1 MKNNQ
6 ALIIID
12 MQKYLVT
19 NELYKKD
26 ELVTNIGK
34 LINNARNSDVPI
46 IYVKHTIDDD
56 EDMGVN
62 TEGWQIY
69 SKIKPQKDDIV
80 ILKYTPDAFYNT
92 NLNDELKKRNIEN
105 IIIVGLQ
112 TEYCIDTTC
121 RSAFRLGYNTILVE
135 DGHST
140 YDNELLKANK
150 IIKHHN
156 MVLSEWFVDLKLT
169 KDIVF

>member
-92 NLNDELKKRNIEN
+92 NLNDELKKK
-105 IIIVGLQ
+105 
-112 TEYCIDTTC
+112 EYREYNYC
-121 RSAFRLGYNTILVE
+121 RTSNRIL
-135 DGHST
+135 
-140 YDNELLKANK
+140 YRYY
-150 IIKHHN
+150 
-156 MVLSEWFVDLKLT
+156 M
-169 KDIVF
+169 